1 MSPEV
6 AGKVKRYGALT
17 PERLAQCIDEA
28 EYLITNTQTDLAAML
43 KAQKNQKRAAK
54 DRKKVVG

>member
-1 MSPEV
+1 MKESFYDDFSAAELE
-6 AGKVKRYGALT
+6 KVLAYAKSEMA
-17 PERLAQCIDEA
+17 RLQSTIARIR
-28 EYLITNTQTDLAAML
+28 